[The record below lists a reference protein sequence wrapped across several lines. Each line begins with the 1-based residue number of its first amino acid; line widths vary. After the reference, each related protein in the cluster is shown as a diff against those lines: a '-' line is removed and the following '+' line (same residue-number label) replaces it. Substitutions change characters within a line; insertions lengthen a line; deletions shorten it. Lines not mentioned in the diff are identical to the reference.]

1 MLPKLFAGIAI
12 AIALFTVGAS
22 YTQRSALSLR
32 EESKSQYYWP
42 RHNTGISGVYVGGSW
57 QPAPFR
63 SDYGGGFRGGGPGS
77 GK

>member
-1 MLPKLFAGIAI
+1 MLPKVFATAAI

-32 EESKSQYYWP
+32 EESQSQSYWP
-42 RHNTGISGVYVGGSW
+42 RHDTGISGVYVGGAW

-63 SDYGGGFRGGGPGS
+63 SDYGGFRGGGPGV

>member
-1 MLPKLFAGIAI
+1 MLPKFFAGVTL
-12 AIALFTVGAS
+12 AIALFTIFAS

-32 EESKSQYYWP
+32 QESQSYWP
-42 RHNTGISGVYVGGSW
+42 RHNTGISGVYVGGGW
-57 QPAPFR
+57 QPSPFR

>member
-1 MLPKLFAGIAI
+1 MLPKLFAGTAI
-12 AIALFTVGAS
+12 AIALFTVIAG

-32 EESKSQYYWP
+32 QESQSYWP
-42 RHNTGISGVYVGGSW
+42 RHDTGISGVYVGGAW

-63 SDYGGGFRGGGPGS
+63 SDYGGFRGGGPGV